1 MTTNINFYGKPFGA
15 PLLPNKMTSDGWS
28 IADARHIGGHRV
40 VDTVDDLYELYDWQ
54 LVNPSA
60 LLHNDKSSA
69 AGQKWYVKGDGT
81 YMLKNYD
88 NRKSASGWVKV
99 EDALGNA
106 LYIGTGK
113 TINSVLGDHYGQ
125 IQSINAK
132 LVTNANK
139 PNGAIVLDSDG
150 RIPSTAKTA
159 FRKINGKSIL
169 KTNEDT
175 SDITIDLSLF
185 VIPTNN
191 TLPAT
196 GDPNKIYLIQQAPPA
211 GTFPESN
218 KGNIYIEYLYV
229 NNAWEKIGEYKAEI
243 DHTAYLKKIEA
254 QKLYVQRVD
263 GSPATYILDSSSNL
277 DTYSPS
283 VTNTAASVYLLYNVK
298 RALQNSINGRSETNH
313 THTVTING
321 TTKTIGGGKTI
332 DLGTYATPESVRTTI
347 STFTY
352 DKTTIDT
359 ALDNKI
365 GEITASSLGISTLTN
380 TEIDTMFTQ
389 IFG

>member
-81 YMLKNYD
+81 YMLKSYD
-88 NRKSASGWVKV
+88 NRTSSAGWVKV
-99 EDALGNA
+99 EDNA
-106 LYIGTGK
+106 GHPIVPDLA
-113 TINSVLGDHYGQ
+113 Q
-125 IQSINAK
+125 IKSDIEKHNKRISDTESK

-139 PNGAIVLDSDG
+139 PNGAIVLDASG
-150 RIPSTAKTA
+150 RIPPTASTA

-169 KTNEDT
+169 KADGDT

-185 VIPTNN
+185 VIPANN
-191 TLPAT
+191 TLPAI
-196 GDPNKIYLIQQAPPA
+196 GDPNKIYLIQQTLPA
-211 GTFPESN
+211 GAFPESN

-243 DHTAYLKKIEA
+243 DHTAYLKKTEA
-254 QKLYVQRVD
+254 QKLYVQQSYD
-263 GSPATYILDSSSNL
+263 SPATYILNSSASL
-277 DTYSPS
+277 TTDDATS
-283 VTNTAASVYLLYNVK
+283 TNKAASVALLYHVK
-298 RALQNSINGRSETNH
+298 QALQNSIDGCSKTDH
-313 THTVTING
+313 KHKVTIN
-321 TTKTIGGGKTI
+321 KTEYIITGSTAI
-332 DLGTYATPESVRTTI
+332 DLGSYVTPTQFNQGVSSYTYSSETI
-347 STFTY
+347 
-352 DKTTIDT
+352 
-359 ALDNKI
+359 DNKI
-365 GEITASSLGISTLTN
+365 RNVTTSSLGISTLTN

>member
-40 VDTVDDLYELYDWQ
+40 VDTVEDLYELYDWQ

-81 YMLKNYD
+81 YMLKSYD
-88 NRKSASGWVKV
+88 NRTSSAGWVKV
-99 EDALGNA
+99 EDNA
-106 LYIGTGK
+106 GHPIVPDLA
-113 TINSVLGDHYGQ
+113 Q
-125 IQSINAK
+125 IKSDIKKHNERISNTESK

-139 PNGAIVLDSDG
+139 PNGAIVLDVDG

-185 VIPTNN
+185 IIPANN

-243 DHTAYLKKIEA
+243 DHTAYLKKTEA

-263 GSPATYILDSSSNL
+263 GSPATYILNSSASL
-277 DTYSPS
+277 TADDATSIDK
-283 VTNTAASVYLLYNVK
+283 AASVALLYHVK
-298 RALQNSINGRSETNH
+298 QTLRNSIDGCSKIDH
-313 THTVTING
+313 KHKVTINKKEYTITGG
-321 TTKTIGGGKTI
+321 TAI
-332 DLGTYATPESVRTTI
+332 DLGNYVTPTQFNQEVSSYTYSSETI
-347 STFTY
+347 
-352 DKTTIDT
+352 
-359 ALDNKI
+359 DNKI
-365 GEITASSLGISTLTN
+365 RNVTTSSLGISTLTN

>member
-88 NRKSASGWVKV
+88 NRKTSAGWVKV
-99 EDALGNA
+99 EDNTGNV
-106 LYIGTGK
+106 IIPGSGK
-113 TINSVLGDHYGQ
+113 VETLIQTQNGRLQTIET
-125 IQSINAK
+125 K

-139 PNGAIVLDSDG
+139 PNGVIVLNANG
-150 RIPSTAKTA
+150 RIPSSASTA

-169 KTNEDT
+169 KDDGDT
-175 SDITIDLSLF
+175 ADITIDLSLF
-185 VIPTNN
+185 VIPANN
-191 TLPAT
+191 ELPTT
-196 GDPNKIYLIQQAPPA
+196 GINPNKIYLIRKPQETT
-211 GTFPESN
+211 TFPGQTGADDS
-218 KGNIYIEYLYV
+218 NIYIEYLYV
-229 NNAWEKIGEYKAEI
+229 NNAWEKIGEYKASI
-243 DHTAYLKKIEA
+243 DHTVYLKKADAE
-254 QKLYVQRVD
+254 KTYVKQNAD
-263 GSPATYILDSSSNL
+263 SPATYILNSSAELNSTDANST
-277 DTYSPS
+277 DK
-283 VTNTAASVYLLYNVK
+283 AASVALLYHTNQ
-298 RALQNSINGRSETNH
+298 ALKNSMSGYSPTNH
-313 THTVTING
+313 SHVVTINNVDY
-321 TTKTIGGGKTI
+321 TIKNTKV
-332 DLGTYATPESVRTTI
+332 DLGVYVTPTELIQKLDTQTYNKITI
-347 STFTY
+347 
-352 DKTTIDT
+352 
-359 ALDNKI
+359 DNKI
-365 GEITASSLGISTLTN
+365 KGITASSLGIATLSN